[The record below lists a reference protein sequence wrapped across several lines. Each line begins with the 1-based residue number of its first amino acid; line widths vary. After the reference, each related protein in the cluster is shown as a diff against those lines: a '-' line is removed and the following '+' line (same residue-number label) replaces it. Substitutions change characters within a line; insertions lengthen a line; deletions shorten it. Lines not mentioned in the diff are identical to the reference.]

1 MTSLRFSKYSLLIA
15 AVALWACGA
24 AAAQQQPGGSGG
36 TANQPGN
43 EPGQQQPMPGQQA
56 SPNGPGGPGTGM
68 AGVGEDNSAQSFA
81 DQSFLRKTMEDS
93 VAQVQMGQLAAQK
106 SSSDDVKQFGQ
117 KMAQIHEQLN
127 NQLKPI
133 AQKLDVSEP
142 KGPSKKDKQKIEQM
156 QSLSGPNFDAAFI
169 KAMLDDQQADLKNFK
184 DEAQG
189 SQNPNVQQVA
199 KMDEPVLSQ
208 HLQILE
214 QLAQSHNVPVE
225 SKK

>member
-1 MTSLRFSKYSLLIA
+1 MG
-15 AVALWACGA
+15 V
-24 AAAQQQPGGSGG
+24 P
-36 TANQPGN
+36 
-43 EPGQQQPMPGQQA
+43 EPG
-56 SPNGPGGPGTGM
+56 
-68 AGVGEDNSAQSFA
+68 DNNNTAQGFA
-81 DQSFLRKTMEDS
+81 DQSFLKKTLEDN
-93 VAQVQMGQLAAQK
+93 VAQVQMGQLAQQK

-127 NQLKPI
+127 DQLKPI
-133 AQKLDVSEP
+133 AQKLEVSQP

-156 QSLSGPNFDAAFI
+156 QALSGADFDTAFI

-199 KMDEPVLSQ
+199 KMDEPVLTQ

-225 SKK
+225 TGKK

>member
-1 MTSLRFSKYSLLIA
+1 MSLMRFSKYLPFIA
-15 AVALWACGA
+15 ATALWAGGMA
-24 AAAQQQPGGSGG
+24 AAQDQQQPGGTGG
-36 TANQPGN
+36 TPPPPSQQQPA
-43 EPGQQQPMPGQQA
+43 PGQQTYPNSPGAPGSGMP
-56 SPNGPGGPGTGM
+56 T
-68 AGVGEDNSAQSFA
+68 AGDNNTAQSFA
-81 DQSFLRKTMEDS
+81 DQSFLKKTLEDS

-133 AQKLDVSEP
+133 ADKLDVSEP

-156 QSLSGPNFDAAFI
+156 QSLTGPEFDAAFI
-169 KAMLDDQQADLKNFK
+169 KAMLDDQQSDVKNFK

-189 SQNPNVQQVA
+189 AQNPNVQQVA

-225 SKK
+225 TSKK